1 MKVIRILVSVI
12 LAIVLTV
19 SLILIGVLYFARNS
33 VSKKTITKAI
43 DSIDLATVPV
53 SDFNINSQTL
63 DEYELDDNS
72 SLFELIASF
81 INKNVPDAEVTIDQ
95 IKDFFNSNGVNQVK
109 AFIEEKSGEYIDSF
123 LSDNEEGKLE
133 ASEIIDLIRNLSDDI
148 EKTTGI
154 KLSEDNLSNL
164 ENKINDLELGM
175 TSVSSIKDKVPVV
188 GTIGKFLSVK
198 SFRSSIILAAVLAVL
213 ILVINIRHIGTG
225 LTTLAIPSLITGLLF
240 LAFGGIMA
248 LITRVIKNMLS
259 ELPQFVQN
267 LTDIISSKPLLIYG
281 AVFIAAGILL
291 SVAAAVIK
299 KTVRKKE
306 EE

>member
-109 AFIEEKSGEYIDSF
+109 AFIEEKSGEYID
-123 LSDNEEGKLE
+123 
-133 ASEIIDLIRNLSDDI
+133 
-148 EKTTGI
+148 I
-154 KLSEDNLSNL
+154 KLSEENLSNL

>member
-1 MKVIRILVSVI
+1 
-12 LAIVLTV
+12 
-19 SLILIGVLYFARNS
+19 
-33 VSKKTITKAI
+33 
-43 DSIDLATVPV
+43 
-53 SDFNINSQTL
+53 
-63 DEYELDDNS
+63 
-72 SLFELIASF
+72 
-81 INKNVPDAEVTIDQ
+81 
-95 IKDFFNSNGVNQVK
+95 
-109 AFIEEKSGEYIDSF
+109 
-123 LSDNEEGKLE
+123 
-133 ASEIIDLIRNLSDDI
+133 
-148 EKTTGI
+148 
-154 KLSEDNLSNL
+154 
-164 ENKINDLELGM
+164 M

>member
-1 MKVIRILVSVI
+1 MI

-53 SDFNINSQTL
+53 SDFNINSRTL

-154 KLSEDNLSNL
+154 KLSEENLSNL

>member
-43 DSIDLATVPV
+43 DSIDLATIPV

-154 KLSEDNLSNL
+154 KLSEENLSNL
-164 ENKINDLELGM
+164 ENKINDIELGL
-175 TSVSSIKDKVPVV
+175 TSVSSIKDKIPVV
-188 GTIGKFLSVK
+188 GTIGKLLSVK

-213 ILVINIRHIGTG
+213 ILAINIRHIGTG

>member
-1 MKVIRILVSVI
+1 MKVIRILISVI

-154 KLSEDNLSNL
+154 KLSEENLSNL